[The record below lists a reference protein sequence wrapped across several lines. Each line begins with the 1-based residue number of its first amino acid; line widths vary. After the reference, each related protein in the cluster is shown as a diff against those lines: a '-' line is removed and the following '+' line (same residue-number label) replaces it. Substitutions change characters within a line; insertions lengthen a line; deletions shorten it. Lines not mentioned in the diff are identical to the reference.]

1 MTDLVGYERRNNVAI
16 ITVDNP
22 PLNVLSPGVPEGIV
36 AGLQRA
42 EADDAIEAVVLI
54 GAGRHFIA
62 GADINTF
69 GMPRDE
75 APDVRGMVN
84 AVENS
89 SKPVVAALQGAALGG
104 GLETALA
111 CTFRVA
117 GPSASMGT
125 PEVKL
130 GILPGAGGTQRLPRL
145 VGLEAALQMIT
156 TGEPVDAERA
166 AELDLVD
173 EIVDGDLLDGAVAF
187 AASRVDDSGPLR
199 RTRGLDVRPDAPAD
213 KVLAQARRTAT
224 AKARGMI
231 APLRCIDAV
240 EAAVTMPFDDGMRRE
255 RELFTELVE
264 SDQSKALRH
273 IFLAERKA
281 AKIDDVPDDVQPSDV
296 TAGVVIG
303 AGTMGG
309 GIAMN
314 FANAGI
320 PVSVVEVDQ
329 EGLDKGLANVE
340 RNYQA
345 TVDKGRLTSEEMRER
360 MDRITGVV
368 DYDAIGDADVVIEA
382 VFEDMDI
389 KKDIFAKLDKAAG
402 PNAVLATNTSTLDV
416 NEIAAA
422 TSRPSSVVGMHFFSP
437 ANVMKLLEVVRGEQ
451 TSHEVL
457 VTAVALGKKM
467 RKIPVV
473 VGVCD
478 GFVGNRMFHK
488 YTREAS
494 FLLEEGALP
503 QQVDKVMTD
512 FGFAMGPFAVSDLA
526 GLDIGYRIR
535 KAQAATRDP
544 DERYAAIADRI
555 VEMDRLGQK
564 SGAGFYHYE
573 EGRRTP
579 IPDPEIEELIVA
591 HAAELGIER
600 REISDD
606 EILERLLYQL
616 VNEGAQIL
624 DEGIAQRSSDI
635 DVIYVYGYG
644 FPAHAGGP
652 MFHAGLIGLD
662 KVLADVK
669 RYRERHG
676 DTWTPAPLL
685 TRLAEQGKT
694 FEQYERA

>member
-22 PLNVLSPGVPEGIV
+22 PLNVLGPGVPEGIV
-36 AGLQRA
+36 AGIQRA

-166 AELDLVD
+166 AELGLVD

-213 KVLAQARRTAT
+213 QVLAQARRTAT

-451 TSHEVL
+451 TSHEAL